1 MLLYVHHTCTS
12 ILHCNEAVH
21 FKHTIWFCMKVILSS
36 KKHNSLSKNAMEVHD
51 HSYDIN
57 NNELLF

>member
-12 ILHCNEAVH
+12 ILHCNEAVQTH
-21 FKHTIWFCMKVILSS
+21 NLVLFSMKVILFS

-57 NNELLF
+57 NNELHF